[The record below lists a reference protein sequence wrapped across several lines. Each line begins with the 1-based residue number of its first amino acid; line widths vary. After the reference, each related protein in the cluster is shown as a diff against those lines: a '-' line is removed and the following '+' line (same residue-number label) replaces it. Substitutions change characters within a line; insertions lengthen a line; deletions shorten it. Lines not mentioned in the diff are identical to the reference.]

1 MLNLDDDDDILS
13 SFNTPLDAF
22 YHYFHQD
29 YIPAAH
35 PDLVPEQEHKASR
48 QQQQQYNGDWWKC
61 LYQTFITLEKSLR
74 SEGYTISNNEDDDI
88 DEVHTNSL
96 LLLTLPYV
104 IADSMKHY
112 IDSTNTNNNRTSMNL
127 IKIDTYLKHFINMI
141 IHRLKLISPSS
152 PLLGV
157 GDMIDAVRDAK
168 ISRRKEEQQLKRK
181 YITKAYHHEDDNDE
195 EIMRECYIS
204 LIKYFT
210 LLSVDEDKMLGIEI
224 ECLKRRESDNQ
235 LLESNK
241 KSTEE
246 KDHDK

>member
-1 MLNLDDDDDILS
+1 
-13 SFNTPLDAF
+13 
-22 YHYFHQD
+22 
-29 YIPAAH
+29 
-35 PDLVPEQEHKASR
+35 
-48 QQQQQYNGDWWKC
+48 
-61 LYQTFITLEKSLR
+61 
-74 SEGYTISNNEDDDI
+74 
-88 DEVHTNSL
+88 
-96 LLLTLPYV
+96 
-104 IADSMKHY
+104 
-112 IDSTNTNNNRTSMNL
+112 MNL
-127 IKIDTYLKHFINMI
+127 IKIDTYLKDFINMI

-246 KDHDK
+246 KDHDNRHPPDRRRRMPWVVRLGTGDIVGKDRLEVMNGVFKPDIPMPTMTLDEWAAIEQQNMMKSETINDDDGISSGKEEEEEELKARKWDDWKDDHPRGSGNKMA